1 MQNLIDHYINS
12 SFFSGDGNLILEF
25 EAREAN
31 TEARG
36 PMRMLL

>member
-12 SFFSGDGNLILEF
+12 SFFSEMGIITEF